1 MRRPTALAALCAI
14 AACTDIPSG
23 ATTVASIQF
32 DSLPF
37 PSVVLRD
44 TLRDVT
50 GKIAPLRARAFAYG
64 AKPVLDASF
73 RYFALDRGL
82 TVDSISGR
90 VIGDS
95 VRATPARVLV
105 AVGGLQ
111 AVLAIPVVFR
121 PDTVAIANGRDSLA
135 YSLTDSTLNISPAV
149 SVTLRHTLTRSDS
162 LVRAYLVTFAITNQ
176 GVTLAAQL
184 VNDAGM
190 PSAIDTTDASGVASR
205 KVRIRPTKLK
215 SVNDSVLVT
224 ASVMYRG
231 AHVRGSPARLVIKV
245 KPK

>member
-1 MRRPTALAALCAI
+1 MRSIAIIAALSAI
-14 AACTDIPSG
+14 VACTDIPSG
-23 ATTVASIQF
+23 ANAIASIQF

-37 PSVVLRD
+37 PSVVLGD

-50 GKIAPLRARAFAYG
+50 GKVATLGARAFAYG
-64 AKPVLDASF
+64 AKPVLDAPF

-82 TVDSISGR
+82 RVDSISGR

-95 VRATPARVLV
+95 VRTTPARVLATV
-105 AVGGLQ
+105 AGLQ
-111 AVLAIPVVFR
+111 AVLPIPVVFR
-121 PDTVAIANGRDSLA
+121 PDTVAITQGRDSLA
-135 YSLTDSTLNISPAV
+135 YSLADSTLNISPAL

-162 LVRAYLVTFAITNQ
+162 LVRSYLVTFAITNQ
-176 GVTLAAQL
+176 ADTLAAQL
-184 VNDAGM
+184 VNDAGL

-205 KVRIRPTKLK
+205 KIRIRPTRLK

-231 AHVRGSPARLVIKV
+231 THVRGSPARLVLKV